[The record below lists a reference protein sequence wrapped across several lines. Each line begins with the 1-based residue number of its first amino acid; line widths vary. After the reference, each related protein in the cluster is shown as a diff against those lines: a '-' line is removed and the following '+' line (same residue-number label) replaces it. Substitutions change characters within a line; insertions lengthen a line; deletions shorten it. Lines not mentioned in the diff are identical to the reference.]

1 MSLDTEESRWTGGS
15 YHHQSSNKQKE
26 EQKTDILFIFD
37 VIAGAVRSII
47 INTSLKYRRDN
58 RTWLFQSNNN
68 SIITL
73 TTTTATTKRKT
84 SSFVVSVVEKIHST
98 AEENPVVRA
107 VPFCSSE
114 AITKAN
120 YLLLDRTKCF
130 PLPPVPVLWSRWSSP
145 LSFSLMFR
153 FCSEDFFFFYHF
165 IYFVLILMLSWKTDL
180 YLDIKKLGRFLHEL
194 YFRSSDVVSQM
205 QFAER
210 LVLFR
215 KRCGS
220 GPGK

>member
-1 MSLDTEESRWTGGS
+1 MSLDSKEPKARWTEGS

-26 EQKTDILFIFD
+26 EQKTDLLFIFD

-58 RTWLFQSNNN
+58 KTWLFQSNNN

-73 TTTTATTKRKT
+73 TTTTTKRKT
-84 SSFVVSVVEKIHST
+84 SSFVVSVVEKKIHST

-130 PLPPVPVLWSRWSSP
+130 PLPPVPVLWSRWW
-145 LSFSLMFR
+145 LL
-153 FCSEDFFFFYHF
+153 DGHHHYHF
-165 IYFVLILMLSWKTDL
+165 PWCSVSFQKIFSFFIILST
-180 YLDIKKLGRFLHEL
+180 
-194 YFRSSDVVSQM
+194 
-205 QFAER
+205 
-210 LVLFR
+210 LFSFWCYR
-215 KRCGS
+215 
-220 GPGK
+220 GKQI

>member
-1 MSLDTEESRWTGGS
+1 MSLDSEEPKARWTGGRS

-26 EQKTDILFIFD
+26 EQKTDLLFIFD

-58 RTWLFQSNNN
+58 KTWLFQSNNN

-130 PLPPVPVLWSRWSSP
+130 PHPPVPVLWSRWW
-145 LSFSLMFR
+145 LV
-153 FCSEDFFFFYHF
+153 DGHHHYHF
-165 IYFVLILMLSWKTDL
+165 PWCS
-180 YLDIKKLGRFLHEL
+180 
-194 YFRSSDVVSQM
+194 VS
-205 QFAER
+205 F
-210 LVLFR
+210 
-215 KRCGS
+215 
-220 GPGK
+220 